1 MSGYKKIGNKLGLSE
16 TETKVLLFVSASL
29 FVGIFAYYFK
39 YKNELVPYKHY
50 DYSVQNYLFKN
61 SSFPDNKQKRVDYK
75 QELYD
80 FSDNKL
86 ESVGTIVNINT
97 ASVKKLIL
105 LPGIG
110 KKTAEKIIEY
120 RKIHGDFKKS
130 SDLLKVK
137 GIGKKKFK
145 KIEKFLIVK

>member
-1 MSGYKKIGNKLGLSE
+1 MSVHKKIGNKLGLSE
-16 TETKVLLFVSASL
+16 TETMVVLFVSVSL
-29 FVGIFAYYFK
+29 LAGVFAYYFK
-39 YKNELVPYKHY
+39 YKGELISNKHY
-50 DYSVQNYLFKN
+50 DYSVQDSLFNRTYFSGKQ
-61 SSFPDNKQKRVDYK
+61 QKRVDYK

-80 FSDNKL
+80 FSDDKL
-86 ESVGTIVNINT
+86 ESVGTVVNINT
-97 ASVKKLIL
+97 ANVKKLIL

-110 KKTAEKIIEY
+110 KKTAEKIIKY
-120 RKIHGDFKKS
+120 RKIKGDFKKK

>member
-1 MSGYKKIGNKLGLSE
+1 MLF
-16 TETKVLLFVSASL
+16 FVSAS
-29 FVGIFAYYFK
+29 FVIGVLAYYFK
-39 YKNELVPYKHY
+39 YKNELPINNHY
-50 DYSVQNYLFKN
+50 DYSFQDSLFEN
-61 SSFPDNKQKRVDYK
+61 SSFSDTIQKRVDYK

-86 ESVGTIVNINT
+86 ESVGTKINVNT
-97 ASVKKLIL
+97 ADVKKLIL

-110 KKTAEKIIEY
+110 KKTAEKIVEY
-120 RKIHGDFKKS
+120 RKIHGKFIKS

-137 GIGKKKFK
+137 GIGKKKLK